1 MNPRFPGLYF
11 LRLEIVRMLR
21 DPKYLA
27 LAVLAPIGFYLLF
40 ATLFGG
46 GPARPGELK
55 GTVEIMVA
63 MAAYG
68 AIWAVLSTTAPRI
81 AEERQAGWLRQL
93 RAMPLPTWQ
102 VLAAKVLASVATALP
117 AIVLVCTTAALAKG
131 VSLTAGQWLAL
142 VGALWAGSA
151 VFAALGIAIGYALG
165 ADSAYPVSYGLYMA
179 MSAMGGLWVPPAI
192 LPGAMADFAHALP
205 TYQLADLGWR
215 IAGGQLPTL
224 SGTAILAAWGAGLGL
239 VAVAAYRR
247 PNIPGR
253 GRRRTVP
260 AVAAPAA

>member
-1 MNPRFPGLYF
+1 MSTKFSGLYF

-46 GPARPGELK
+46 GPAQPGELK

-81 AEERQAGWLRQL
+81 AEERQIGWLQQL
-93 RAMPLPTWQ
+93 RAMPVPTWQ
-102 VLAAKVLASVATALP
+102 VLGAKVLASVATALP
-117 AIVLVCTTAALAKG
+117 AIILVCATAALAKG
-131 VSLTAGQWLAL
+131 VTLAPGQWLAL
-142 VGALWAGSA
+142 AAAMWAGSA
-151 VFAALGIAIGYALG
+151 VFATLGLAIGYALG

-192 LPGAMADFAHALP
+192 LPAAMAGFAHALP

-215 IAGGQLPTL
+215 IAAGQLPTL
-224 SGTAILAAWGAGLGL
+224 SGIAVLTAWGAGLGL

-247 PNIPGR
+247 PRIAGL
-253 GRRRTVP
+253 RRRRP
-260 AVAAPAA
+260 SPAAAA